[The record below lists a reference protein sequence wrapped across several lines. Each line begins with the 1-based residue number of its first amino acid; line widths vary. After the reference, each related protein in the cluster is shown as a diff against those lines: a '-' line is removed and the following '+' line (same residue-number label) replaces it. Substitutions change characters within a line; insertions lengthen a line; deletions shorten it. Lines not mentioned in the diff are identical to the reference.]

1 MKTMKKTPSILKNVL
16 YKAVKSVNFINLDP
30 WVPVFLIFHV
40 IEWEECYISPILN
53 YACLKEK
60 YVCDWVAGW
69 TSKLSCFFF
78 FFLNGTIFLLE
89 GTTNCSYLNLGICV
103 YVLKNK
109 WSEPVTL
116 GKTTDRKLIPRYN

>member
-1 MKTMKKTPSILKNVL
+1 MLALKKNTC
-16 YKAVKSVNFINLDP
+16 
-30 WVPVFLIFHV
+30 V
-40 IEWEECYISPILN
+40 IELQAELAN
-53 YACLKEK
+53 L
-60 YVCDWVAGW
+60 VA
-69 TSKLSCFFF
+69 SFFF